1 MCGVRESETE
11 ETANEDFS
19 KDTTNMIFPHHGF
32 VIMQNYGFWNDA
44 YTRNL
49 EIKGRLLLQ
58 PSIKHSL
65 LSLGKKNRKKA

>member
-1 MCGVRESETE
+1 M
-11 ETANEDFS
+11 TANEDFS

-49 EIKGRLLLQ
+49 EIKGRLLLH
-58 PSIKHSL
+58 PL
-65 LSLGKKNRKKA
+65 